1 MARNHQAAQD
11 RRLRAALDEL
21 PAVVSPKA
29 MVQHM
34 EERGFER
41 DMMTGKWRARRR

>member
-1 MARNHQAAQD
+1 MARHHQADQAE
-11 RRLRAALDEL
+11 RLRSALATL
-21 PAVVSPKA
+21 PAVITPKA
-29 MVQHM
+29 MAEHM